1 LAPIPLAKRLEQDGF
16 CLPSAGDPP
25 LAADLPTAAHRP
37 LSPLLQRYVFS
48 WETMH
53 TIIGGRSAI
62 DLSHLRMGASNREEA
77 YRFLLRYGYDVNVPA
92 HVEDVERN
100 RVEALGF
107 IRGVL
112 MPGLPGL
119 DVPPEFDTMPVLDLL
134 CLAAGSGKP
143 EASGPDDPHAKAYAL
158 RMAWACAL
166 LRVMHTV
173 SHAANYFQNN
183 YYREIRERILGRF
196 LEQVRTRQD
205 GSQYLYTKSFE
216 VPLVRFEVKETKP
229 LRSVVLK
236 LLQKQENVA
245 YDLFDHIGVR
255 IIVDKPVDALFAIRA
270 LREEHTILYP
280 NVKPTRSRNTLVD
293 LGTYDAHVRQCLDR
307 YRCGEWDEAQTIL
320 GIHDFSDRP
329 STDAQQ
335 EWNPYSS
342 DKYRSI
348 QFTSRQMIRFANPLY
363 QRLTHAADIARQ
375 NLSGKPLEDMLA
387 ALSLQGID
395 PEIQFF
401 FPYEVQVMDIASYQQ
416 ATEGRASYAEYKARQ
431 VASTR
436 RRVMPRVLELL
447 GLDENGEP
455 PGRSAT
461 SGSRRVVRLR
471 REFAATGLFPSAL
484 QDDLLLATRELS

>member
-1 LAPIPLAKRLEQDGF
+1 M
-16 CLPSAGDPP
+16 PSDFPAQPV
-25 LAADLPTAAHRP
+25 RP

-62 DLSHLRMGASNREEA
+62 DLSHLRMGNTSREEA
-77 YRFLLRYGYDVNVPA
+77 WRFLSSYGYDVSIPS
-92 HVEDVERN
+92 HVEAVERN
-100 RVEALGF
+100 RLEALGF
-107 IRGVL
+107 VRGVL
-112 MPGLPGL
+112 LPGLPGVEL
-119 DVPPEFDTMPVLDLL
+119 PAEFDTMPILDLL
-134 CLAAGSGKP
+134 CLAAGEGKP
-143 EASGPDDPHAKAYAL
+143 DLPTTDPRAQAHAL
-158 RMAWACAL
+158 RMAWACTL

-183 YYREIRERILGRF
+183 FYREIRERILGRF
-196 LEQVRTRQD
+196 LEQVRTRED
-205 GSQYLYTKSFE
+205 GSQYLHTKSFE

-255 IIVDKPVDALFAIRA
+255 IIVEKPVDALFAVRA

-280 NVKPTRSRNTLVD
+280 NVKPTRSRNTLID

-307 YRCGEWDEAQTIL
+307 YRSGEWDEIQTVV
-320 GIHDFSDRP
+320 GIHAFQDRP

-348 QFTSRQMIRFANPLY
+348 QFTCRQMIRFANPLY
-363 QRLTHAADIARQ
+363 QRLRTAQETAKRHLQGDA
-375 NLSGKPLEDMLA
+375 LEELLA
-387 ALSLQGID
+387 SLSLQGVES
-395 PEIQFF
+395 EIEFF

-431 VASTR
+431 VASCR

-447 GLDENGEP
+447 GLDDNGAAPDQRQP
-455 PGRSAT
+455 PGARKL
-461 SGSRRVVRLR
+461 VRLR
-471 REFAATGLFPSAL
+471 REFAATGLFPSATEEL
-484 QDDLLLATRELS
+484 GVLLATRELS